1 MGLTGGDYPEPVV
14 EMVEG
19 VLLVVVIL
27 GATLTV
33 EDEVIEELDELG
45 VVDVIAAADAVG
57 D

>member
-1 MGLTGGDYPEPVV
+1 
-14 EMVEG
+14 MVEG